1 MRTNKQI
8 KPAASKGGDPPNI
21 ITVQNR
27 PPFYLAQNYIKFN
40 QQKNVQNGDEDADAI
55 AEVFKLGLVKRR
67 QLQLSD
73 ETKETNRRLNRTF
86 QEGDLQQAEDD
97 KTPTQNTR
105 STRQVHP
112 MPQSN
117 RSLLSIGGEDPD
129 FDEDDEYVEVDEEEL
144 NEFVEEDDDEE
155 CCDWEDEE
163 SDEEE
168 LEFDECFEEDEEEE
182 ETEDTS
188 SNSSET
194 ERYLEIDETK
204 SGKLKDVLNE
214 FKKLGQ
220 RGKMNT
226 LDKKIIAEY
235 EKKPHRRQRE
245 DD

>member
-1 MRTNKQI
+1 MKW
-8 KPAASKGGDPPNI
+8 K
-21 ITVQNR
+21 
-27 PPFYLAQNYIKFN
+27 
-40 QQKNVQNGDEDADAI
+40 
-55 AEVFKLGLVKRR
+55 
-67 QLQLSD
+67 
-73 ETKETNRRLNRTF
+73 
-86 QEGDLQQAEDD
+86 
-97 KTPTQNTR
+97 
-105 STRQVHP
+105 
-112 MPQSN
+112 
-117 RSLLSIGGEDPD
+117 
-129 FDEDDEYVEVDEEEL
+129 
-144 NEFVEEDDDEE
+144 
-155 CCDWEDEE
+155 
-163 SDEEE
+163 
-168 LEFDECFEEDEEEE
+168 EEE